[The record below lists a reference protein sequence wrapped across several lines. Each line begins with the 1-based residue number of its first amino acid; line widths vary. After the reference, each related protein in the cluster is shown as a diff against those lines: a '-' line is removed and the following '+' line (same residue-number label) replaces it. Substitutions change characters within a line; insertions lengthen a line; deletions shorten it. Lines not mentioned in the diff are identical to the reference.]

1 MNLLFRKA
9 KVLVVEDEKIIAKDI
24 ESTLKRI
31 GHESAGSVAKGEEA
45 ISAAEKIH
53 PDLILMDI
61 TLKGEMDGI
70 EAARIINKKFSIPIV
85 YITAHQDEDT
95 IEKTKDT
102 NPYGYITKPLDDR
115 DLSTAIN
122 SAVYRRDVESKLK
135 DAEDKY
141 FRLSENAPDLI
152 FRQELGSGKYT
163 YVNNSSIKL
172 TGYSPED
179 FYKNNSLLDSIVDPE
194 YHEQYH
200 YAHKMMLES
209 STAVPFEYMIN
220 HKYGKKIW
228 LNQRSVVLRDKANNP
243 VAVEA
248 ILTDITERKLYEN
261 KLEETTKKLRA
272 LSNYHQ
278 KIREDE
284 RLTISRE
291 IHDQLG
297 QDLTVLKMDLAII
310 AKKEKKTSAIYEEL
324 KNISSNIDLIINKVR
339 KIATE
344 LRPDILDKLGLTEAI
359 EWHAGEFEQ
368 RSKIKCCTKLTE
380 EDFTL
385 NPEKSISIFRIFQET
400 LTNAARHSGATEINV
415 LLTFQNGW
423 LILTIHDNGRG
434 ITQNE
439 IEKNTSLGLLGMKE
453 RALLLGGIL
462 DIKGEKDKGTRVE
475 IKIPLG

>member
-9 KVLVVEDEKIIAKDI
+9 KILVVEDEKIIAKDI

-45 ISAAEKIH
+45 IAAAEKIH

-70 EAARIINKKFSIPIV
+70 EAAGIINKKFNIPVI

-141 FRLSENAPDLI
+141 FRLSENAPDMIL
-152 FRQELGSGKYT
+152 RQELDTRKYT
-163 YVNNSSIKL
+163 YVNNSAIKL
-172 TGYSPED
+172 TGYSPDE
-179 FYKNNSLLDSIVDPE
+179 FYNNPSLLDSIVDPE
-194 YHEQYH
+194 YFEQYH
-200 YAHKMMLES
+200 YANKMLLES
-209 STAVPFEYMIN
+209 STAVPFEFMIN
-220 HKYGKKIW
+220 HKNGKKVW
-228 LNQRSVVLRDKANNP
+228 LNQRSVVLRDKLNKPA
-243 VAVEA
+243 AIEA
-248 ILTDITERKLYEN
+248 IFTDITERKLYEN
-261 KLEETTKKLRA
+261 KLEETTNKLRA
-272 LSNYHQ
+272 LSNYQQ

-284 RLTISRE
+284 RLSISRE
-291 IHDQLG
+291 IHDQFG
-297 QDLTVLKMDLAII
+297 QDLTVLKMDLAIL
-310 AKKEKKTSAIYEEL
+310 AKKEKNKSDLYEEL
-324 KNISSNIDLIINKVR
+324 IRINGNIDQIINKVR

-359 EWHAGEFEQ
+359 EWHAGEFEK
-368 RSKIKCCTKLTE
+368 RSKIKCNTSLIE
-380 EDFTL
+380 EEFSL

-415 LLTFQNGW
+415 SLNFLNGW
-423 LILTIHDNGRG
+423 LILTINDNGRG

-462 DIKGEKDKGTRVE
+462 DIRGDKNKGTKVE

>member
-45 ISAAEKIH
+45 ITAAENLN

-70 EAARIINKKFSIPIV
+70 EAARIINKKFNIPVV

-220 HKYGKKIW
+220 HKNG
-228 LNQRSVVLRDKANNP
+228 
-243 VAVEA
+243 
-248 ILTDITERKLYEN
+248 N
-261 KLEETTKKLRA
+261 KNMA
-272 LSNYHQ
+272 
-278 KIREDE
+278 
-284 RLTISRE
+284 
-291 IHDQLG
+291 
-297 QDLTVLKMDLAII
+297 
-310 AKKEKKTSAIYEEL
+310 
-324 KNISSNIDLIINKVR
+324 
-339 KIATE
+339 
-344 LRPDILDKLGLTEAI
+344 
-359 EWHAGEFEQ
+359 
-368 RSKIKCCTKLTE
+368 
-380 EDFTL
+380 
-385 NPEKSISIFRIFQET
+385 
-400 LTNAARHSGATEINV
+400 
-415 LLTFQNGW
+415 
-423 LILTIHDNGRG
+423 
-434 ITQNE
+434 
-439 IEKNTSLGLLGMKE
+439 
-453 RALLLGGIL
+453 
-462 DIKGEKDKGTRVE
+462 
-475 IKIPLG
+475 